1 MRRATAMSLV
11 ILGGGLTMV
20 GAELSA
26 NRQPCHPAKD
36 DSPYDTQRHC
46 GSGFSGGHGGSGWGG
61 GGSGGGGRSSGGW
74 FSGGIARGGFGASG
88 HGAGAGD

>member
-26 NRQPCHPAKD
+26 NRPACHPAKD
-36 DSPYDTQRHC
+36 DSPYDTQPHC
-46 GSGFSGGHGGSGWGG
+46 GSGFSGGHGGGWG
-61 GGSGGGGRSSGGW
+61 SRGGRSSGGW
-74 FSGGIARGGFGASG
+74 LSGGIARGGFGASG